1 MRTAAVKKLVELVL
15 ESLPNPHTS
24 DVIDDVF
31 CEIER
36 HPDWLQEYNDLCV
49 DLGKDLVNKMGG
61 HWIAN
66 SEGRS
71 AIQQVSSKKSTLIES
86 YSRLSENRT
95 RKIEESEALKE
106 MSEYYQLH
114 KSKLPQK
121 MIVHR
126 EEIVRLIMA
135 GLSASDAFAET
146 LQLRSV

>member
-31 CEIER
+31 YEIER

-49 DLGKDLVNKMGG
+49 DLGKDLVNQMGG

-71 AIQQVSSKKSTLIES
+71 AIQQVSSKKSTLIVS
-86 YSRLSENRT
+86 YSMLSENRT
-95 RKIEESEALKE
+95 RKIEESEAVEE
-106 MSEYYQLH
+106 MSKYYQLH
-114 KSKLPQK
+114 KSNLPTN
-121 MIVHR
+121 IRVHR
-126 EEIVRLIMA
+126 EEIIRLIME
-135 GLSASDAFAET
+135 GLSASDAFTEVLEMRT
-146 LQLRSV
+146 I